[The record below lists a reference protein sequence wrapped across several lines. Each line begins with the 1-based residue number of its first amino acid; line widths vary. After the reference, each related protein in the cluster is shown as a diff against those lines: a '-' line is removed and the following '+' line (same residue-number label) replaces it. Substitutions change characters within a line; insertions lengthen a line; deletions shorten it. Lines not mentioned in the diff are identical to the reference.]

1 MLSKKS
7 FCRRAWLFF
16 LRPDQHLTEARP
28 CERPVAYRHIAVVPT
43 SCWWRK
49 DWAIKRHCRYVGD
62 LFGGPLEIAAPQ
74 GHGIGWLRIEEMHIC
89 LIGVSGPSSTG

>member
-74 GHGIGWLRIEEMHIC
+74 GHGIG
-89 LIGVSGPSSTG
+89 